1 MGPKPTMP
9 SSGDLYRSRLDQIL
23 DQRHAL
29 FRLAAL
35 IDWHRFDHEF
45 GRFYRPLGRP
55 AKPTRLMVGLSYLQH
70 TFNRSDEAVVQRWL
84 QNPYWERRETGKEQ
98 VVQVHHD
105 EGVATHIDP
114 EPCEGRREAVV
125 EASAGARAGQ
135 PLSHDRILIPDADT
149 LQYVEGNIPQPVIA
163 RAAGIRR
170 GRRPWHARTLFARE
184 PGDLRLDRRCAYQP
198 TARIGKA
205 RSRSR

>member
-9 SSGDLYRSRLDQIL
+9 TSGDLYCSRLDQIL
-23 DQRHAL
+23 DHRHEL
-29 FRLAAL
+29 FRLAGL
-35 IDWHRFDHEF
+35 IDWDRFDQEF

-70 TFNRSDEAVVQRWL
+70 TFNLSDEAVVQRWIE
-84 QNPYWERRETGKEQ
+84 NPYWERRETGKEQ
-98 VVQVHHD
+98 VVQVHYD

-114 EPCEGRREAVV
+114 EPCEGIREAAF
-125 EASAGARAGQ
+125 EASAGVRAGQ
-135 PLSHDRILIPDADT
+135 PWSHDRIHIPGADT
-149 LQYVEGNIPQPVIA
+149 LQYVEGNIPQPVTA
-163 RAAGIRR
+163 RAAGTRR

-184 PGDLRLDRRCAYQP
+184 PGDLRLDRRRAYQP
-198 TARIGKA
+198 AARIGKA

>member
-1 MGPKPTMP
+1 MGHKPTLP

-23 DQRHAL
+23 GPRHEL
-29 FRLAAL
+29 FRLAGL
-35 IDWHRFDHEF
+35 IDWDSFDEEF

-55 AKPTRLMVGLSYLQH
+55 AKPMRLMVGLSYLQH
-70 TFNRSDEAVVQRWL
+70 TFNLSDEAVVQRWIE
-84 QNPYWERRETGKEQ
+84 NPYWERRETSKEQ

-114 EPCEGRREAVV
+114 EPCEGCREAAF

-135 PLSHDRILIPDADT
+135 PWSHDRVSIPDADT
-149 LQYVEGNIPQPVIA
+149 LQYVEGNIPQRASA

-170 GRRPWHARTLFARE
+170 GRRTWHARTLFAWE
-184 PGDLRLDRRCAYQP
+184 SGDLRLDRRCAYQP
-198 TARIGKA
+198 AARIGKA

>member
-1 MGPKPTMP
+1 M
-9 SSGDLYRSRLDQIL
+9 
-23 DQRHAL
+23 
-29 FRLAAL
+29 
-35 IDWHRFDHEF
+35 
-45 GRFYRPLGRP
+45 
-55 AKPTRLMVGLSYLQH
+55 
-70 TFNRSDEAVVQRWL
+70 
-84 QNPYWERRETGKEQ
+84 
-98 VVQVHHD
+98 QVHYD

-135 PLSHDRILIPDADT
+135 PLSHDRVLIPDADT
-149 LQYVEGNIPQPVIA
+149 LQYVEGNIPQRASA

-198 TARIGKA
+198 TVRIGKA